1 MLQVETVLR
10 RFDVW
15 EKGLTFTSLQPYV
28 SLECRRPSHEDCWR
42 IQPAGFITAATDT
55 AIGSG
60 TNSRT
65 EKNSKL
71 SQSSVP
77 RLFFS
82 QRCQIEGICLQFL
95 LLFLAWGGKGTAFLF
110 FNFNVLTVLT
120 SSNYWRYN
128 GLDDTSDNSL
138 TPRTQICLSILAVCL
153 QVSQLWVL

>member
-77 RLFFS
+77 RLFFPLVFFS
-82 QRCQIEGICLQFL
+82 TDNVARLKEFVYNSYYYFL
-95 LLFLAWGGKGTAFLF
+95 REAVRALRF
-110 FNFNVLTVLT
+110 F
-120 SSNYWRYN
+120 
-128 GLDDTSDNSL
+128 SL
-138 TPRTQICLSILAVCL
+138 ILM
-153 QVSQLWVL
+153 S